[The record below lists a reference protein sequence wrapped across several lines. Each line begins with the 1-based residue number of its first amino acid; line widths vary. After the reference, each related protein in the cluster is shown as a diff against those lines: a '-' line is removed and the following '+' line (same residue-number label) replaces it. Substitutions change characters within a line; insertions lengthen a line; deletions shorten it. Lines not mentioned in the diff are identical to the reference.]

1 MCAQFNVNKK
11 LLSIILSF
19 MRHHKVYYCY
29 KAFFPPSQ
37 KQTNKQ
43 TAMIFENRAIF
54 HTIIFAKE
62 KNILLG
68 APRRMSLFNNWHL
81 LLNPNGALSPQ
92 LLKAQHFYAT
102 AKSDSFLNFFFD

>member
-1 MCAQFNVNKK
+1 
-11 LLSIILSF
+11 
-19 MRHHKVYYCY
+19 MRHHKVYYYY
-29 KAFFPPSQ
+29 KAFFPSLPE
-37 KQTNKQ
+37 TNKQ

-62 KNILLG
+62 KKILLG

-102 AKSDSFLNFFFD
+102 AKSDSFLIFF